1 MPNPSRPPFPA
12 RALLFAEPAPGARSD
27 RERWFGP
34 HRLPGTAPVAARRT
48 RPDLFQDTLEAPC
61 PSYAAWLSHRVAH
74 ALESLDTGRVWTQ
87 PRLERLLPRVEA
99 LMAAPV
105 EDGLTL
111 AEALPQQMEE
121 DVFRRLA
128 ATLLPADRRLED
140 HPYRRFNAV
149 GHRIGMALLAAMEG
163 RSRTRTAGREVA
175 RLIHLAVLS
184 GYVGINLKS
193 TASAASEL
201 LNRELAPIPPDW
213 LAPGTAS
220 EAVSPAAVEAVARN
234 LLDLTRQPSGQ
245 FGLESLEAYHR
256 EVVAAREPVL
266 LVFFADDYLE
276 SLIDMRRFA
285 VMARRNPRL
294 RVLFVPRHGRYGNDL
309 ALEDLPGILAAP
321 ALTGFRELA
330 GEGRIRVSP
339 HGPRAG
345 CLDPRD
351 VSARLL
357 AQIDDLGRDRRVI
370 IETKGCRNFEMLRGE
385 LPVPWYAAF
394 NCNRALS
401 IRTVGMDGLPVFL
414 RIPPGLRA
422 YDGFACPRIGRSPSY
437 GTAGVRFARMTTCEL
452 YRALASPAYGRLRRR
467 WSDEAL
473 FHAALTAWGDR
484 RGATVA
490 DVLEDPETLAGF
502 EPDLRQAAPTAS
514 PSCAPR

>member
-1 MPNPSRPPFPA
+1 MPNPSRPPLPA
-12 RALLFAEPAPGARSD
+12 RALLFAEPVPGARSD

-34 HRLPGTAPVAARRT
+34 QRLPGTAPVAARRT
-48 RPDLFQDTLEAPC
+48 RPDLFQDTLEAPS
-61 PSYAAWLSHRVAH
+61 PSYAAWLAHRVAH
-74 ALESLDTGRVWTQ
+74 ALESLDTDRVWTA

-99 LMAAPV
+99 LMATPV

-128 ATLLPADRRLED
+128 ATLLPAGRRLED

-149 GHRIGMALLAAMEG
+149 GHRIGMALLAALEG
-163 RSRTRTAGREVA
+163 RRCRRGDDDVP
-175 RLIHLAVLS
+175 RLILVAVLS

-220 EAVSPAAVEAVARN
+220 EAVPAAAVAAIARN
-234 LLDLTRQPSGQ
+234 LLDLTRRPSGQ

-256 EVVAAREPVL
+256 EVVEAREPVL

-285 VMARRNPRL
+285 VMVRRNPRL

-309 ALEDLPGILAAP
+309 ALEDLPGILAEP
-321 ALTGFRELA
+321 ALAGFRELA

-339 HGPRAG
+339 LGPRAG

-357 AQIDDLGRDRRVI
+357 AQVDDLGRDRRVI

-401 IRTVGMDGLPVFL
+401 IRTVGVDGPPVFL

-422 YDGFACPRIGRSPSY
+422 YDGFARPRIGRSPSY

-467 WSDEAL
+467 WSDEAR
-473 FHAALTAWGDR
+473 FHAALTAWSDR
-484 RGATVA
+484 RGTTVA
-490 DVLEDPETLAGF
+490 DVLEDPEILAGF
-502 EPDLRQAAPTAS
+502 GPDRRQAAPTIT
-514 PSCAPR
+514 PWCGPR